1 MGVLSAAKSLGKFA
15 KRLTEIAQSVGER
28 GRTGIGKISDLL
40 KGHMGD
46 VLEAMNKNKG
56 RSKSLSD
63 SKNFL
68 GKAKK
73 LGKGAGNF
81 ARKHPKIIGAG
92 LGVAGAYIYHETSE
106 TYEEAKLECQE
117 TCQGFNNIN
126 ISKHKYDQI
135 VNLLYCRDSDDPS
148 KPCSSFNGGGAPNGE
163 ITLNTCPST
172 CTDIR
177 GIQNDEST
185 EQDTHINS
193 MLYGSCNIKDGDHI
207 YCDYPKYKK
216 HDKTLGDFGVLPLD
230 KYKTD
235 CSNGSDC
242 PDPGSPENQLDK
254 QFRDP
259 WHAYAS
265 MRALAAVEAA
275 GVGAAATG
283 VAEASTGIGKVIKDV
298 PGSHVLPAVVGGVA
312 AATSNALIPDDFPG
326 HCLHKLFEHFTNE
339 DPNSLHSGEEVLSN
353 DEPYKYIRKCKGPA
367 NSDTINFGPDASG
380 NVQKCNLATGE
391 ITTGSNNGE
400 IGTCVAWKKTP
411 PDGDGKC
418 LPAMHS
424 VSFTT
429 VKEGGSE
436 ILGTSVSN
444 VVGSVA
450 GSETGQSASDLLGF
464 SRECLDIDNSS
475 DCNNH
480 LYCYWTQDGGESD
493 PDLDNIYFCLND
505 KSLINIHNGILEND
519 DDAYL
524 IKRTASNQ
532 DVSGELSEDYDSIR
546 EFNKYSGGAEG
557 NKKEIDIGDICN
569 NYCNN
574 YLCHEPYLS
583 LPLLPGME
591 HAGDYL
597 KLVCA
602 IIVKLIFSL
611 FIGLI
616 IFFLPAFFRIV
627 AAMFKGES
635 SPATDTASGTGSGS
649 VPGPVSGPGLMISLI
664 KGLFCSII
672 LCGILVFT
680 PGLNDTTNELI
691 KPITEKMVEYITGN
705 EMIDIFSNDSF
716 LGIFSGII

>member
-1 MGVLSAAKSLGKFA
+1 MGVLSAAKSLGKFV
-15 KRLTEIAQSVGER
+15 KRLTQIAQSVGER
-28 GRTGIGKISDLL
+28 GRSSIGNISALL

-46 VLEAMNKNKG
+46 VLEAMKKNKG
-56 RSKSLSD
+56 RLKSLSE

-73 LGKGAGNF
+73 LGAPIRFAG
-81 ARKHPKIIGAG
+81 KHPKITGI
-92 LGVAGAYIYHETSE
+92 VAGAAGAYLYHETSE

-135 VNLLYCRDSDDPS
+135 VNLIYCRDRDNPS

-177 GIQNDEST
+177 GIQNDEPT

-193 MLYGSCNIKDGDHI
+193 MLYGSCNIKDEDHI

-216 HDKTLGDFGVLPLD
+216 HDETLGDFGVLPLD

-242 PDPGSPENQLDK
+242 PDPGPPENQLDK

-259 WHAYAS
+259 WHAYAA

-283 VAEASTGIGKVIKDV
+283 VAGTSTGIGKVIESV

-339 DPNSLHSGEEVLSN
+339 DPNSLHSEDEVLSN
-353 DEPYKYIRKCKGPA
+353 DEPYKYIRKCKDT
-367 NSDTINFGPDASG
+367 SDINKIDFGPNENG
-380 NVQKCNLATGE
+380 VQKCNLATGE
-391 ITTGSNNGE
+391 ITTGSNNSE

-429 VKEGGSE
+429 IEEGGSE
-436 ILGTSVSN
+436 TLGTAVSN

-450 GSETGQSASDLLGF
+450 GSETGQSASDFLGF
-464 SRECLDIDNSS
+464 SRECLDIDNSG

-532 DVSGELSEDYDSIR
+532 NVSGELSEDYDSIR
-546 EFNKYSGGAEG
+546 EFNKYSGGAVG

-602 IIVKLIFSL
+602 IILKLIFSL
-611 FIGLI
+611 LIGLI
-616 IFFLPAFFRIV
+616 ISFS
-627 AAMFKGES
+627 FK
-635 SPATDTASGTGSGS
+635 
-649 VPGPVSGPGLMISLI
+649 ISLI
-664 KGLFCSII
+664 KGFMISII
-672 LCGILVFT
+672 LFGILSFT
-680 PGLNDTTNELI
+680 PELSDKINELI